1 MTFECSNRQPMNEP
15 QQRLGSASTRRLWL
29 SAQFLGCAVLVAAC
43 GGGGGATDQAS
54 PATGTDT
61 PAPTPAPSPAPA
73 PSPSATGTA
82 TLTWVAPQT
91 NADGSALNDLAG
103 YRIYYGT
110 STGSYT
116 ESVTISDPM
125 TTTYTVQNLAASTYF
140 FVLRAYDKSN
150 VESASSAEVSKTIR

>member
-15 QQRLGSASTRRLWL
+15 HLRPGSASTRRLWL

-43 GGGGGATDQAS
+43 GGGGATDQAS
-54 PATGTDT
+54 PASGTDT
-61 PAPTPAPSPAPA
+61 PAPTPAPAPA
-73 PSPSATGTA
+73 PSPSAAGTA

-91 NADGSALNDLAG
+91 NADGSTLNDLAG

-110 STGSYT
+110 SAGSYT
-116 ESVTISDPM
+116 ESVTISDPQ

-150 VESASSAEVSKTIR
+150 VESASSAEVSKTIQ